1 MENISVL
8 GDDGELHFSLLE
20 QVRFEDCLL
29 MSLCV
34 RVAVAI
40 KDELL
45 VNGASVLP
53 HKSISGSILTPSIV
67 M

>member
-1 MENISVL
+1 MLATVS
-8 GDDGELHFSLLE
+8 
-20 QVRFEDCLL
+20 
-29 MSLCV
+29 
-34 RVAVAI
+34 I

-53 HKSISGSILTPSIV
+53 HKSISSSILTPSIV